1 MVKNLPAVVGD
12 TRDLGS
18 FPGLGRYPGVRN
30 GNPLLYPCLENSMER
45 GAGLSSR
52 VSQSRTLLS
61 MCTRY
66 QHTHTHTHKSLLLI
80 KFEKLN
86 LLISWCSKY
95 EEKKEIFLKLSR
107 KLNVTKSGISLI

>member
-1 MVKNLPAVVGD
+1 MAQLVKNLPAVVGD

-18 FPGLGRYPGVRN
+18 IPGLGRYPGVRN
-30 GNPLLYPCLENSMER
+30 GNPLLYPCLENSMDR

-61 MCTRY
+61 MCSRH
-66 QHTHTHTHKSLLLI
+66 QHTHTHKSLLLI

-86 LLISWCSKY
+86 LLISWCSQY
-95 EEKKEIFLKLSR
+95 EEKKQIF
-107 KLNVTKSGISLI
+107 